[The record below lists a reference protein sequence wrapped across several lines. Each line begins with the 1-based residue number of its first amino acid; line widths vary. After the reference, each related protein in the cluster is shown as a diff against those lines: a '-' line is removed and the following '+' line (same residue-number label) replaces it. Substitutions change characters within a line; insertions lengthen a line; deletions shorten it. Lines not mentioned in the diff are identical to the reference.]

1 MFGGKEMNKEEVAMI
16 GFEVVAYAGEARSKL
31 MEALSE
37 AERRN
42 FVRAEELVEEANTS
56 LMAAHKS
63 QTQMLAAEA
72 SGESIEVG
80 FIMVHAQ
87 DHLMT
92 TMLLK
97 DTIKHLFNIY
107 KKA

>member
-1 MFGGKEMNKEEVAMI
+1 MNKEEVAMI

-31 MEALSE
+31 MEALNHAE
-37 AERRN
+37 AGE
-42 FVRAEELVEEANTS
+42 FEKADKLVLEANS
-56 LMAAHKS
+56 SIVEAHKS

-72 SGESIEVG
+72 RGENIEVG

-92 TMLLK
+92 TMLLR

-107 KKA
+107 KKK

>member
-1 MFGGKEMNKEEVAMI
+1 MNKEEAAMV
-16 GFEVVAYAGEARSKL
+16 GFEVVAFAGEARSKL
-31 MEALSE
+31 IEALSE
-37 AERRN
+37 AEKGN
-42 FVRAEELVEEANTS
+42 FTEADRLVEEANSS
-56 LMAAHKS
+56 LIEAHKS

-72 SGESIEVG
+72 RGEAIEVG

-107 KKA
+107 KK

>member
-1 MFGGKEMNKEEVAMI
+1 MNKEEVAMI
-16 GFEVVAYAGEARSKL
+16 GFEVVAFAGEARSKL
-31 MEALSE
+31 MEALNE
-37 AERRN
+37 AEKGN
-42 FVRAEELVEEANTS
+42 YVLADELVEEANVS
-56 LMAAHKS
+56 LIEAHKS

-72 SGESIEVG
+72 RGENIELG

-107 KKA
+107 KR

>member
-1 MFGGKEMNKEEVAMI
+1 MNKEEAAMV
-16 GFEVVAYAGEARSKL
+16 GFEVVAFAGEARSKL

-37 AERRN
+37 AEKGN
-42 FVRAEELVEEANTS
+42 FVEADRLVEEANSS
-56 LMAAHKS
+56 LIEAHKS
-63 QTQMLAAEA
+63 HTQMLAAEA
-72 SGESIEVG
+72 RGEAVEVG

-107 KKA
+107 KK

>member
-1 MFGGKEMNKEEVAMI
+1 MNKEEVAMV
-16 GFEVVAYAGEARSKL
+16 GFEVVAFAGEARSKL
-31 MEALSE
+31 MEALNE
-37 AERRN
+37 AEQGN
-42 FVRAEELVEEANTS
+42 FDVADRLVEEANES
-56 LMAAHKS
+56 LIEAHKS
-63 QTQMLAAEA
+63 QTAMLAAEA
-72 SGESIEVG
+72 GGEDIEIG

-107 KKA
+107 KK